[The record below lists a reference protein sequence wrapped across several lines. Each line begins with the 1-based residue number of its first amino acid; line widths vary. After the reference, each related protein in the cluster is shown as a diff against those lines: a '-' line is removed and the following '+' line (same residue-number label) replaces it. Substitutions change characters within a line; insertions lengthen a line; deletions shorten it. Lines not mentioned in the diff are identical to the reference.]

1 MYRWWSMR
9 NEEACTLTVEG
20 EDVLEDV
27 VLDVAEAAAG
37 GGVVGVE
44 QRAAAEGRLE
54 LGVAADDLRPHPL
67 HPLLL
72 PGAPLRPRP
81 EQAHQRRR
89 TIGTV
94 VIPRRSAGHHRLKRR
109 HA

>member
-1 MYRWWSMR
+1 
-9 NEEACTLTVEG
+9 
-20 EDVLEDV
+20 VLEDV
-27 VLDVAEAAAG
+27 VLDVVEAAAG

-54 LGVAADDLRPHPL
+54 LGVAADELRPHPL